1 MSVKCAS
8 GVLYIR
14 QPHIVRMRMNHH
26 TLPLID
32 GRGVQQSSLSGQSG
46 HGAAAAHV
54 GAVTLHLGLSS
65 G

>member
-1 MSVKCAS
+1 MFVAS
-8 GVLYIR
+8 GLLYIR
-14 QPHIVRMRMNHH
+14 QARRVRMRMNNY
-26 TLPLID
+26 TLPLIG

-46 HGAAAAHV
+46 NGAAATHV